1 MSLPNP
7 GDVPARVA
15 NRILDDEGWAR
26 EKLAAFA
33 GKVFTLAVGP
43 VVSSLSITADGRF
56 ETATSAAQADLKLAI
71 SPLSIP
77 AFLANPARWNEF
89 VREDGDAQLGGALK
103 ELARTLPWFVE
114 AALARV
120 LGNVAGRRVAETGR
134 SLLAFPEHAA
144 QRVAESTASYARDE
158 AGLLARA
165 EQMSTLRDGTTD
177 VAGRVDALA
186 QRFEA
191 VSARAKSTAT
201 LVSGMQSPES

>member
-33 GKVFTLAVGP
+33 GKVFTLSVGP
-43 VVSSLSITADGRF
+43 VSSSLSITADGKL
-56 ETATSAAQADLKLAI
+56 ETATSAAQPDLKLAI
-71 SPLSIP
+71 SPLSVP
-77 AFLANPARWNEF
+77 AFLANPARWNEY

-120 LGNVAGRRVAETGR
+120 LGNVAGRRVADTGR
-134 SLLAFPEHAA
+134 SLLAFPEYAA
-144 QRVAESTASYARDE
+144 QRVAKSAASYARDE

-165 EQMSTLRDGTTD
+165 EQMSSLRDGAGD
-177 VAGRVDALA
+177 VTRRVDELA
-186 QRFEA
+186 QRFDA
-191 VSARAKSTAT
+191 LSARVAASRPKR
-201 LVSGMQSPES
+201 LHG